1 MNHYSYNSL
10 KQPCSHHWRGKWQP
24 TPVFLPGEPCGQ
36 GSLLS
41 CCPSGH
47 IESDTT
53 EATQQQQLPSH
64 FFFFQLVPS
73 FSWPHLPRSCF
84 SFHTWDKEAFP
95 STLPLSFSSSCAHAC
110 ATWERWD
117 SRRGEIPASQ
127 LISSSGPRP
136 TLRFLPA
143 PGGIC
148 RCLCSAS
155 GIGGLHGRALSS
167 PGWGRG
173 SWCRHCQED
182 RRRELFSAWLF

>member
-1 MNHYSYNSL
+1 MATHSSIL
-10 KQPCSHHWRGKWQP
+10 TWRTLW
-24 TPVFLPGEPCGQ
+24 TGEPAE
-36 GSLLS
+36 LLS
-41 CCPSGH
+41 VGSH
-47 IESDTT
+47 RVRHDWSDLAAAAFIT
-53 EATQQQQLPSH
+53 LC
-64 FFFFQLVPS
+64 FFQLVPS

-95 STLPLSFSSSCAHAC
+95 STLLDYFGPLWPTSHFCSPERFQSGPLSTLPLSFSSSCAHAC

-173 SWCRHCQED
+173 SWCRHC
-182 RRRELFSAWLF
+182 